1 MLLPEYSCQAY
12 TPQPCFRVWGT
23 AIHKPQHKPHHARV
37 ICLKCCERAARDAML
52 CRFAKVA
59 ADGTYQPPPP
69 ANQKASYAT
78 LVYVRATI
86 VEEAG
91 WYLAK
96 SLTIA
101 VSESCLTPCSGPDA
115 ALCVHVKRSRLS
127 DLDAL
132 HVARGLNR
140 RPAWCGMYQQ

>member
-1 MLLPEYSCQAY
+1 
-12 TPQPCFRVWGT
+12 
-23 AIHKPQHKPHHARV
+23 
-37 ICLKCCERAARDAML
+37 ML

-59 ADGTYQPPPP
+59 PDGTYQPPPP

-101 VSESCLTPCSGPDA
+101 VSCRTWESA
-115 ALCVHVKRSRLS
+115 AHLGMH
-127 DLDAL
+127 
-132 HVARGLNR
+132 ARQ
-140 RPAWCGMYQQ
+140 RPSM

>member
-1 MLLPEYSCQAY
+1 
-12 TPQPCFRVWGT
+12 
-23 AIHKPQHKPHHARV
+23 
-37 ICLKCCERAARDAML
+37 ML
-52 CRFAKVA
+52 CRFAKVSPE
-59 ADGTYQPPPP
+59 GTYQPPPP

-101 VSESCLTPCSGPDA
+101 VSIIWLPSVGQDLHEIGQQAGAASSAQAGGLHTQQAAHACCADLCEMPMSCFIAGWEHC
-115 ALCVHVKRSRLS
+115 
-127 DLDAL
+127 
-132 HVARGLNR
+132 RGLG
-140 RPAWCGMYQQ
+140 PADAVCQVSP